1 MSQTTAIGRFV
12 TAQDGLKLHV
22 RDFRP
27 AADAVGLPVVC
38 LPGLARSGADFDDLA
53 AALAGDSKRPRR
65 VLAIDSRGRGKS
77 DYDPNPANYNLAVEL
92 ADVIAVLTA
101 LGIGQ
106 AVFVGTSR
114 GGLLTMLLAT
124 ARPAR
129 SPAAC

>member
-1 MSQTTAIGRFV
+1 M
-12 TAQDGLKLHV
+12 
-22 RDFRP
+22 
-27 AADAVGLPVVC
+27 
-38 LPGLARSGADFDDLA
+38 
-53 AALAGDSKRPRR
+53 
-65 VLAIDSRGRGKS
+65 LAIDSRGRGKS